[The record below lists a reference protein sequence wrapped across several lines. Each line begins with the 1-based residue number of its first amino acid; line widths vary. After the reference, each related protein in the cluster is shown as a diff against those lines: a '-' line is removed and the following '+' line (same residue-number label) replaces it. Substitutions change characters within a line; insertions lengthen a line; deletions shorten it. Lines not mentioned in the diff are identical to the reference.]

1 VARLACIRIA
11 SLFILSALC
20 GVPLWAQTFRGA
32 ISGTLTDPSGAAIPD
47 ASIRLNSQATGL
59 SRTTLTGGAGD
70 FSFPDLPL
78 GQYSLT
84 VQKEGFQTLKMD
96 ALEAVV
102 SKVTNVNL
110 TLSVAS
116 QNAIVEVTAQA
127 ATLETTSTA
136 LVGVVGPR
144 MVSDLPMNGRDFRQM
159 LKLAPGVSP
168 QSSSVNGNRTSGN
181 NYQIDGADNND
192 AFHNS
197 TAVNQGGVSGIAGT
211 LLPIEAIDQF
221 AVQTNAGAE
230 VGRNSGSSV
239 NLVIKS
245 GTNQFHGSAYYF
257 NRNEFFAS
265 ASPFQT
271 PGAKARKIRNDQYGF
286 SLGGP
291 VIKNKTFFFLTGE
304 AQKAIA
310 GLSLL
315 NTHPSTA
322 WVDNAKSVLARYNV
336 PVNQVSTNLL
346 SIWPTRGNALPAT
359 ANNFL
364 ATDQND
370 YDSYNGI
377 VKVDHNFNE
386 ANSLSVRYFGGT
398 GKQAADIGIPYREFF
413 QVAPSRMHNSSVVWN
428 RILSPRAVLQTTLGV
443 NYFKQTFNDEDT
455 GYDPIALGLNTGVT
469 EPNLKGS
476 PLLRISGFAG
486 VGGTQPLGRID
497 TTGHAV
503 SNLSLNLGRHQ
514 WKIGGEYR
522 RAVLDVFYDTD
533 KRGRFTFDGS
543 RGPWASDA
551 TLSAAQRSMAD
562 YMAGLVSGNSGS
574 VIVRGQL
581 QRDYLQ
587 NSFDWWAHDN
597 WQVTPRFNLNYGVRY
612 TYHGP
617 LYDDENSIT
626 TFRPGQGFLTP
637 GRDIGQLYPRDL
649 NNFAPRMGFALTPKQ
664 GGSTVLRG
672 SWGIFYDV
680 PPLNFIVA
688 NTGMPN
694 GGSAGVHANPGGPN
708 PVFSIVRNS
717 YTLVMNEP
725 IFGTLAPRP
734 PFGAFSVSENFRTPY
749 VQNFNLNV
757 QQQVGGAGLLQVGY
771 VGSLGTKLSLLR
783 NINAPVPGTTG
794 STQERRPFFR
804 QYPELAAI
812 NELNTIANSNF
823 HSMQMQFRMTRWKNF
838 SGVANYTYGK
848 SLDNGTNVRNA
859 LPANSYD
866 LRREYGPTN
875 LDIRQ
880 IFTGYVAYDVPQWS
894 TRFRRL
900 SEGWQLNS
908 LFTFNTGEPMD
919 LLAGTNVSGSADAR
933 DRVDVIG
940 DAFSGVVQPTS
951 GTARRWFNPAAFQR
965 PATGT
970 FGNIGRN
977 ALRGPG
983 YAAVDFSVFKTT
995 TITERVKLQFRA
1007 EIFNLFNRANL
1018 AAPGTNLAAST
1029 SFGLIT
1035 NTRNGGSAPG
1045 LGQGEPRN
1053 TQLAL
1058 KLIF

>member
-1 VARLACIRIA
+1 MARIA
-11 SLFILSALC
+11 SLLFRVSLVAASALS
-20 GVPLWAQTFRGA
+20 AQTFRGA
-32 ISGTLTDPSGAAIPD
+32 VNGNLIDPSGAAILD
-47 ASIRLNSQATGL
+47 ATVKLASPATGL
-59 SRTTLTGGAGD
+59 ARTTLTGGGGE
-70 FSFPDLPL
+70 FSFADLPL
-78 GQYSLT
+78 GKYAVT
-84 VQKEGFQTLKMD
+84 VQKEGFQTLKVD
-96 ALEAVV
+96 EVEVVV
-102 SKVTNVNL
+102 SKVTNLSL
-110 TLSVAS
+110 TLNVAT

-211 LLPIEAIDQF
+211 LLPVEAIDQF

-245 GTNQFHGSAYYF
+245 GTNDLHGSAYYF
-257 NRNEFFAS
+257 NRNEFFAA
-265 ASPFQT
+265 ASPFQA
-271 PGAKARKIRNDQYGF
+271 PGSKPRKIRNDQYGF
-286 SLGGP
+286 SAGGP
-291 VIKNKTFFFLTGE
+291 IVRNKTFFFLTGE

-310 GLSLL
+310 ALSLL
-315 NTHPSTA
+315 NTHPSAA
-322 WVDNAKSVLARYNV
+322 WIDNARTILARYNV

-346 SIWPTRGNALPAT
+346 SIWPSRYNSLPAS
-359 ANNFL
+359 ANNLL

-377 VKVDHNFNE
+377 VKVDHNFDE

-428 RILSPRAVLQTTLGV
+428 RILSPRAVLQTTFGV
-443 NYFKQTFNDEDT
+443 NYFKQAFNDVDT

-469 EPNLKGS
+469 EPNLKGA

-497 TTGHAV
+497 TTGHVV

-543 RGPWASDA
+543 RGPWASDT
-551 TLSAAQRSMAD
+551 TLSAAQRSLAD
-562 YMAGLVSGNSGS
+562 YLAGYVSGNSGS
-574 VIVRGQL
+574 VIVRGEL

-587 NSFDWWAHDN
+587 NSFDWWVHDN
-597 WQVTPRFNLNYGVRY
+597 WQATQRLNVNFGVRY

-617 LYDDENSIT
+617 LYDDATSIT

-637 GRDIGQLYPRDL
+637 GKEISTLYPRDL
-649 NNFAPRMGFALTPKQ
+649 NNFAPRVGFAFTPKK
-664 GGSTVLRG
+664 GGSTVVRG
-672 SWGIFYDV
+672 SWGIFFDI

-708 PVFSIVRNS
+708 PVYSIVRNS

-725 IFGTLAPRP
+725 IFGAVAPRP
-734 PFGAFSVSENFRTPY
+734 PFGAFSVSEDFATPY
-749 VQNFNLNV
+749 VQNFNLNL
-757 QQQVGGAGLLQVGY
+757 QQQISSAGLLQVGY
-771 VGSLGTKLSLLR
+771 VGSLGTKLSYLR
-783 NINAPVPGTTG
+783 NINAPIPGTTG
-794 STQERRPFFR
+794 TTQERRPYFG
-804 QYPELAAI
+804 QYPDLAAI
-812 NELNTIANSNF
+812 NELNSIISSNY
-823 HSMQMQFRMTRWKNF
+823 HSVQTQFRVTRWRNF
-838 SGVANYTYGK
+838 TGVANYTFGK
-848 SLDNGTNVRNA
+848 SLDSGTNVRNA

-866 LRREYGPTN
+866 LRREYGPAN
-875 LDIRQ
+875 IDIRH
-880 IFTGYVAYDVPQWS
+880 IFTGYVAYDIPQWS
-894 TRFRRL
+894 KRFRRL

-908 LFTFNTGEPMD
+908 LFTFNTGDPID

-933 DRVDVIG
+933 DRVDVLS
-940 DAFSGVVQPTS
+940 DPYSGVVQPTS
-951 GTARRWFNPAAFQR
+951 GTAIRWFNPAAFAR
-965 PATGT
+965 PANGS

-983 YAAVDFSVFKTT
+983 FGAVDFSVFKTT
-995 TITERVKLQFRA
+995 TLTERVKLQFRA
-1007 EIFNLFNRANL
+1007 EIFNIFNRANL
-1018 AAPGTNLAAST
+1018 ANPGASLAAST